1 MGSFPESSTNETHDA
16 IVALNAAA
24 IIARI
29 KLQSEQT
36 KRTRTD
42 SNTNGKGDPT
52 LLGKTAS
59 KHLTLMYT
67 IKTWQVILLTEK
79 N

>member
-1 MGSFPESSTNETHDA
+1 MGSFSESSTNETHDA

-36 KRTRTD
+36 KRTQTNG
-42 SNTNGKGDPT
+42 NTNGERDST
-52 LLGKTAS
+52 LLSKTAG
-59 KHLTLMYT
+59 KHLTLMYL
-67 IKTWQVILLTEK
+67 I
-79 N
+79 